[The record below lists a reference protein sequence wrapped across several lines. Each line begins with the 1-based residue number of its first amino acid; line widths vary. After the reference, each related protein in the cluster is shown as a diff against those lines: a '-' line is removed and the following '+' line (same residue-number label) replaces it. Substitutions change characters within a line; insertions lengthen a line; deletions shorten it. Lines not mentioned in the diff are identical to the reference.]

1 MERGISHA
9 TANEPLVSAARTVV
23 QHDFHQA
30 RDQVAREVTGEES
43 LHTPLYTFT
52 LPDLTRYTEDFRGF
66 LEKDLI
72 EVSAL
77 ISLEQTGRLN
87 WWADT
92 GTCQRLWPLATTGD
106 GNCLLHAAS
115 LGMWGFH
122 DRLLT
127 LRKTLYTFLTSSHQ
141 VEAIYRRWRWHCAQQ
156 NFQSGLA
163 LTEEEWSEEWRS
175 VVRLASPHPRTP
187 NNQPKRRSRVS
198 TISEEDIDSPM
209 YESLEEVHVLVLAHV
224 LRRPIIVVSDTV
236 LKVINIH
243 KIFPQARKINLICFQ
258 DAYGEAL
265 APISFGGIYLPLEV
279 CQSECDKSP
288 LILTYDAGHF
298 SALVTMQ
305 SSSSSLPSVIPLTDK
320 ITPC

>member
-9 TANEPLVSAARTVV
+9 TANESLVSAARTVV

-30 RDQVAREVTGEES
+30 REQSRAVVGGEES

-77 ISLEQTGRLN
+77 ISLEQSGRLN

-92 GTCQRLWPLATTGD
+92 GTSQRLWPLATTGD

-127 LRKTLYTFLTSSHQ
+127 LRKALHAFLTTNECAAS
-141 VEAIYRRWRWHCAQQ
+141 IYRRWRWQSHLQ
-156 NFQSGLA
+156 NLQYGLT
-163 LTEEEWSEEWRS
+163 LSEREWSEEWRS
-175 VVRLASPHPRTP
+175 VLRLAS
-187 NNQPKRRSRVS
+187 
-198 TISEEDIDSPM
+198 
-209 YESLEEVHVLVLAHV
+209 
-224 LRRPIIVVSDTV
+224 
-236 LKVINIH
+236 
-243 KIFPQARKINLICFQ
+243 
-258 DAYGEAL
+258 
-265 APISFGGIYLPLEV
+265 
-279 CQSECDKSP
+279 
-288 LILTYDAGHF
+288 
-298 SALVTMQ
+298 
-305 SSSSSLPSVIPLTDK
+305 
-320 ITPC
+320 